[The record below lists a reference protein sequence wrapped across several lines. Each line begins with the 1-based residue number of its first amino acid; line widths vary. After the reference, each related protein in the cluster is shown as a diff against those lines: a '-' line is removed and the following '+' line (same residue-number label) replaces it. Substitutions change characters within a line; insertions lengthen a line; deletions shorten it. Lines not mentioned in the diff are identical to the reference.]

1 MHNKVFAVHL
11 LKLSHA
17 KLKFSPAFF
26 KRRREPSAATV
37 ALRRARNLFTAV
49 FFFIAFSFAP
59 AYAKEKA
66 DSGLVFLF
74 RLLAVLG
81 FCAVGANIVR
91 PQET

>member
-1 MHNKVFAVHL
+1 MKKAGKILPFCVHNKVFAVHL

-37 ALRRARNLFTAV
+37 ALRRVRNLVSAL
-49 FFFIAFSFAP
+49 FFFVAFSFAP

-66 DSGLVFLF
+66 DKASDFLF
-74 RLLAVLG
+74 WLLTEIW
-81 FCAVGANIVR
+81 FIS
-91 PQET
+91 